1 MRTVVFVSESCL
13 PPLPGKPFPEKPGG
27 EIAGPSRN
35 RPRDGVIAR
44 MGNLTLNNPLGKH
57 LRVFLSFR
65 QTVILNGRNP
75 YDVPVT
81 ATHRITAAP
90 AAVLSDRGAPPGTP
104 LPVSGHCLS
113 LRLFIVVVHIS
124 HPLSSTCRGIVPF
137 PGGRLPFSR
146 CREGNDCAPSPVR
159 TARGT
164 STSDGRII
172 TKP

>member
-1 MRTVVFVSESCL
+1 MRTVVFVPESCL

-65 QTVILNGRNP
+65 QAVILNGRNP

-90 AAVLSDRGAPPGTP
+90 DAVLSDRGAPPGTP

-124 HPLSSTCRGIVPF
+124 SIIIDLPGYRPLPR
-137 PGGRLPFSR
+137 R
-146 CREGNDCAPSPVR
+146 PSPVFPMPGGKRLRSLPGPDR
-159 TARGT
+159 TRDIYVRRA
-164 STSDGRII
+164 DYY
-172 TKP
+172 